1 VVAEAR
7 TANDCRRFWVE
18 WKGRDWR
25 DGEMRVGVKE
35 EEAGVWKMVFV
46 EQFKAI
52 VLIDRGF
59 YFLVLGVMGFL

>member
-1 VVAEAR
+1 
-7 TANDCRRFWVE
+7 
-18 WKGRDWR
+18 
-25 DGEMRVGVKE
+25 MRVGVKE
-35 EEAGVWKMVFV
+35 EEDGVWKMVFV